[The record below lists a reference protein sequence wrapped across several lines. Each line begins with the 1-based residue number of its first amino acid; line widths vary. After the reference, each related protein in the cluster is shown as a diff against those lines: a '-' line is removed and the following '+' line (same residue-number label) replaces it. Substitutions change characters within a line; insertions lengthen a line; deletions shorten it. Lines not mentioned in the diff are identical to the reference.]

1 LDNVPRSGEVALVCL
16 AIKRFGK
23 ARTIVAVTK
32 VMMAEVDVIILLNTN
47 VMEEVRER
55 VEV

>member
-1 LDNVPRSGEVALVCL
+1 MVCL